1 MMRKP
6 VWESDPPPNF
16 PPQSHCNWSC
26 PSSYERQGEGEGWPK
41 GSRPHEAPVPGFTH
55 SSSPPPILRTGGGV
69 SPAQVTPTSPPW
81 DSESVRRGDTCAHLG
96 FPPGFPRLYSFH
108 SLSHTHTHPW
118 HQCRT
123 LPSSFPAPSPAPR
136 LTLARTRASS
146 IHLSTRR
153 PPQSRSEPPRSTGR
167 AARPPAAVTVTAA
180 AAAAAEAFAND

>member
-16 PPQSHCNWSC
+16 PPQSDCNWSC

-108 SLSHTHTHPW
+108 SLSHTHTHTPGISAELC
-118 HQCRT
+118 Q
-123 LPSSFPAPSPAPR
+123 APSLPPA
-136 LTLARTRASS
+136 
-146 IHLSTRR
+146 R
-153 PPQSRSEPPRSTGR
+153 PPDSLWLGPGR
-167 AARPPAAVTVTAA
+167 AASTSPPAGLHRADLSHP
-180 AAAAAEAFAND
+180 EALGGRHVLLLLLL